1 MSQPEPCNVILGL
14 SKIFFV
20 FFPSSEE
27 VKKSTDKRSD
37 IGLFLNRWTVPIME
51 LEHNSCAIPSAL
63 HCPHGASRI
72 WAMPTPQVQLAV
84 YAVAFSL
91 PSVLTLIFAFQVPA
105 VA

>member
-14 SKIFFV
+14 SKIISV
-20 FFPSSEE
+20 LSSSEE
-27 VKKSTDKRSD
+27 VKKSKDKRSD

-91 PSVLTLIFAFQVPA
+91 PSVLTLIFDFQVPA